1 MKNRMAIFLPAGY
14 ISLLVMAMLACSLST
29 SVTPGGNPLGNNN
42 SGQPVSLS
50 KGLASLNSYRAT
62 ITIKTKGPDPTDSS
76 AIVYEAQRSQ
86 QQNARYTRTTSSQV
100 KKGVESSGSNA
111 DEVYRIGN
119 DQCTK
124 SGDQW
129 SWTSM
134 PANEAEMMDLSL
146 NVFDPTPII
155 DNPTFVANETVNNI
169 PSKHYT
175 FKVSGLGD
183 KSGAKV
189 TSNQG
194 DYWLAVDG
202 QYIVKYSLV
211 VETVVDTKTSIAHME
226 TFIEV
231 KDINQPVSIAFPQAC
246 KDAATA
252 KPLSPNQSPQT
263 PTDIPAVIP
272 TRAPTDVP
280 AVIPTRAPTDVPAV
294 IPTTVPNPT
303 QDSTTGGFAG
313 SWDTKYGDMTC
324 TVVGENVNCTYTHN
338 AGRVEAFLNPDG
350 RSLEGSWF
358 EAPTYK
364 PPAHAGKMVWSL
376 SADGNSFTGQWWYG
390 PAGDGGMWTG
400 ARKTGSASTNSGSAL
415 FEDDFSTPN
424 KTIWPEDSDENHF
437 RGFSEGGKYGITI
450 LNPGKIAVAIPSVP
464 LNAETLTDVVVE
476 FTATIVDGWESDAGY
491 YEVGCRRT
499 GDGGYAVL
507 FYNGYYAVEYE
518 NAKAN
523 ISFLKSKWVKTTAI
537 QQYDNRVKVSCIGS
551 TITVLVNDQLLVQVS
566 DPQARAKNGFVWLG
580 VGSFDK
586 PSPNG
591 VKVLFDDFR
600 ESIP

>member
-1 MKNRMAIFLPAGY
+1 VNE
-14 ISLLVMAMLACSLST
+14 
-29 SVTPGGNPLGNNN
+29 
-42 SGQPVSLS
+42 PVFI
-50 KGLASLNSYRAT
+50 GEEEVN
-62 ITIKTKGPDPTDSS
+62 G
-76 AIVYEAQRSQ
+76 V
-86 QQNARYTRTTSSQV
+86 RTNHF
-100 KKGVESSGSNA
+100 KFK
-111 DEVYRIGN
+111 
-119 DQCTK
+119 
-124 SGDQW
+124 
-129 SWTSM
+129 
-134 PANEAEMMDLSL
+134 AN
-146 NVFDPTPII
+146 
-155 DNPTFVANETVNNI
+155 
-169 PSKHYT
+169 
-175 FKVSGLGD
+175 GLGID
-183 KSGAKV
+183 PGTEVVSSDGE
-189 TSNQG
+189 
-194 DYWLAVDG
+194 YWLAQDG
-202 QYIVKYSLV
+202 QYIVKYYV
-211 VETVVDTKTSIAHME
+211 VIETRIGPAGGANTKATMHSE
-226 TFIEV
+226 FYIEV
-231 KDINQPVSIAFPQAC
+231 KDINQPITIAFPQAC
-246 KDAATA
+246 KEAASV
-252 KPLSPNQSPQT
+252 SPTPSNQNAQ
-263 PTDIPAVIP
+263 
-272 TRAPTDVP
+272 APT
-280 AVIPTRAPTDVPAV
+280 AIPSV
-294 IPTTVPNPT
+294 IPTTAPNPT
-303 QDSTTGGFAG
+303 QDTSIGGFAG

-415 FEDDFSTPN
+415 FEDDFSTQN

-551 TITVLVNDQLLVQVS
+551 TITVWVNDQLLVQVS
-566 DPQARAKNGFVWLG
+566 DPQARAKSGFVWLG
-580 VGSFDK
+580 AGAFDK